1 MLPFAHDTVTGT
13 TPGAPSI
20 SLQRT
25 PRSSSTSALRHFP
38 IAPLH
43 KILINGANI
52 RKQLN
57 SRRITANLF
66 SNRKYFAVFSS
77 VLITLW
83 DLPLTSA
90 KLPMPT
96 LKNDSPPAPMLLSL
110 R

>member
-66 SNRKYFAVFSS
+66 SNSLLNNSVFLAFRSE
-77 VLITLW
+77 I
-83 DLPLTSA
+83 
-90 KLPMPT
+90 
-96 LKNDSPPAPMLLSL
+96 LSY